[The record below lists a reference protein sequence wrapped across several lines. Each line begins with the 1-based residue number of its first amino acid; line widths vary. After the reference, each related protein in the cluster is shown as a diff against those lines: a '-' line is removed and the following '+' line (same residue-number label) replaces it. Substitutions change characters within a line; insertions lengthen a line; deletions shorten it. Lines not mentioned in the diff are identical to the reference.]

1 MNEQPAPARR
11 APLRFLL
18 AAVGTRGDVQ
28 PMLGLAQAIG
38 DLGHTAVVA
47 APPEFRE
54 WVESH
59 GLAFASI
66 GINVRHFLDA
76 NPGMLGGSP
85 RGALRAWLNFWED
98 LPLQAS
104 ELKAAC
110 AGVDAVAWGG
120 LALSAPSIGEHLK
133 LPVLGVV
140 YSTSLVPSRMH
151 PPVAFPWQTLPS
163 WVNRLLWLANR
174 GFARFMMAP
183 GLNGVRAA
191 LGLPAVSLYDHLF
204 RQARYVIAT
213 DEHLFPTDPGWGD
226 HFQRANYVFYDDP
239 LPLDAELSAWLD
251 AGEPPVFVDFG
262 SMPLAHLERAAGAI
276 RQALVASGHRC
287 LVGGALA
294 AAVGDELPAE
304 WRVIG
309 AAPHARLFPRLAAVL
324 HHGGSG
330 TVANALR
337 AGVPQVV
344 LPLILDQYQH
354 AHRLHQAG
362 ITPAPVPLERI
373 GAAQLTQALSEA
385 LALPPG
391 PRQQAA
397 ARLRASD
404 GRGEIARI
412 LERMVTAQAAPAARP
427 AGPALT
433 AVLHAPTT

>member
-1 MNEQPAPARR
+1 MNEQPTPGRR

-28 PMLGLAQAIG
+28 PMLALAQAIG
-38 DLGHTAVVA
+38 ELGHTAVVA

-66 GINVRHFLDA
+66 GIDVRQFLDA

-85 RGALRAWLNFWED
+85 RGALRSWLKFWES

-120 LALSAPSIGEHLK
+120 LAMSAPSVAEHLK

-163 WVNRLLWLANR
+163 WVNGLLWLANR
-174 GFARFMMAP
+174 GFARFMLAP
-183 GLNGVRAA
+183 GLNGVRAGM
-191 LGLPAVSLYDHLF
+191 GLPAVGLYDHLF

-213 DEHLFPTDPGWGD
+213 DEHLFPTDPAWGD
-226 HFQRANYVFYDDP
+226 RFQRANYVFYDDP

-276 RQALVASGHRC
+276 RQALVSSGHRG

-294 AAVGDELPAE
+294 AALRDELPAE

-309 AAPHARLFPRLAAVL
+309 AVPHARLFPRLAAVL

-362 ITPAPVPLERI
+362 IAPAPVPLERI
-373 GAAQLTQALSEA
+373 TAAQLTKALGDA
-385 LALPPG
+385 LALPAG

-412 LERMVTAQAAPAARP
+412 LERMVTARPVP
-427 AGPALT
+427 AGTAQRPTIT